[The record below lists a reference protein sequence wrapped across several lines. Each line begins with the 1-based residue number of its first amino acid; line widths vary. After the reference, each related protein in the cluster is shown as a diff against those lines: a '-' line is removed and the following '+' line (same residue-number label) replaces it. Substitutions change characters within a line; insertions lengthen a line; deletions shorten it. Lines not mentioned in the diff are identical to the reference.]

1 MYRLWIIWIKIIIK
15 RLEKYFSGLF
25 KNIRLSIVLIR
36 IIVTSG
42 EIQTHLPCGLSPV
55 LINLSGAPWIADYVT
70 VTGYLFTDL
79 LSNIASEQ
87 RAIYSASIGQIVE
100 VQTALTELSIGN
112 NK

>member
-1 MYRLWIIWIKIIIK
+1 M
-15 RLEKYFSGLF
+15 
-25 KNIRLSIVLIR
+25 VLIR

-42 EIQTHLPCGLSPV
+42 EIQTHVPCGLSPV
-55 LINLSGAPWIADYVT
+55 LINSSGAPWTADYVT

-100 VQTALTELSIGN
+100 GHTSLTELSIGN

>member
-1 MYRLWIIWIKIIIK
+1 M
-15 RLEKYFSGLF
+15 
-25 KNIRLSIVLIR
+25 VLIR

-42 EIQTHLPCGLSPV
+42 EIQTHVPCGLSPV
-55 LINLSGAPWIADYVT
+55 LINLSGAPWTADYVT

-87 RAIYSASIGQIVE
+87 RAIYSASIGQQIVE
-100 VQTALTELSIGN
+100 GHTSLTELSIGN

>member
-25 KNIRLSIVLIR
+25 KNIRLSMVLIR

-42 EIQTHLPCGLSPV
+42 EIQTHVPCELSLV
-55 LINLSGAPWIADYVT
+55 LINSSGAPWTADYVT
-70 VTGYLFTDL
+70 VTGYLFADL

-87 RAIYSASIGQIVE
+87 SAIYSASIG
-100 VQTALTELSIGN
+100 
-112 NK
+112 